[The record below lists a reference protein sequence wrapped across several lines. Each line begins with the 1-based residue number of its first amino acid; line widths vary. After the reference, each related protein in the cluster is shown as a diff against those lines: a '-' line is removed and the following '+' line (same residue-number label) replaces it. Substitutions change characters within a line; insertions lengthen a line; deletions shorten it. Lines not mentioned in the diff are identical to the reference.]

1 MAVQVSPALLEK
13 IRNSIADHRVNLSAY
28 TNHEDG
34 TYNPIKAYM
43 TITVD
48 TGAFMGD
55 VRINNISVMQPDETE
70 PNEVDIL
77 FPSKWNKKS
86 ERSYENFQF
95 RDPRVMDGLRQIC
108 RELYEDEMD
117 RAGK

>member
-1 MAVQVSPALLEK
+1 MAVQVSPAMLEK
-13 IRNSIADHRVNLSAY
+13 IRKSISDYRVNLSAY
-28 TNHEDG
+28 DNHQDG
-34 TYNPIKAYM
+34 TYNPIKGYM

-48 TGAFMGD
+48 TGDFMGD
-55 VRINNISVMQPDETE
+55 VRINNISVMQPDENE

-77 FPSKWNKKS
+77 FPSKWNKKN

-108 RELYEDEMD
+108 RELYEEECD
-117 RAGK
+117 RADK